1 MTDEPTADPLGGD
14 GPGGK
19 PRFRG
24 VSHKYGFYAALIA
37 GVTLVH
43 GVNDPTARLGAVV
56 YAASV
61 CSLLGVSALYHRIWW
76 PERVRLWMRRLD
88 HTMIFV
94 MIAGCYT
101 PMALLTMDE
110 GTATMILAVE
120 WGIVLLALVINLIWP
135 IRPKWVTPTLSVGAG
150 WVGIFGFP
158 DILAATGWGCVGLL
172 LLGGLVYTLGA
183 VFYARKWPNP
193 IPGIFGYHEV
203 FHALVIVGAA
213 MHYVAMT
220 NWVFALRS

>member
-1 MTDEPTADPLGGD
+1 MADVDTEDALDGD

-19 PRFRG
+19 PRYRG
-24 VSHKYGFYAALIA
+24 VSHKYGFFLALIA
-37 GVTLVH
+37 GAWLISQTTPGTH
-43 GVNDPTARLGAVV
+43 RTGAIV

-61 CSLLGVSALYHRIWW
+61 SALLGVSAMYHTVWW
-76 PERVRLWMRRLD
+76 PDGIRLWMRRLD

-101 PMALLTMDE
+101 PMALLTME
-110 GTATMILAVE
+110 EETADWILLVE
-120 WGIVLLALVINLIWP
+120 WGIVLLALVVNLAWP

-158 DILAATGWGCVGLL
+158 DILAATGYACVGLL
-172 LLGGLVYTLGA
+172 LLGGLVYTVGA
-183 VFYARKWPNP
+183 LFYARKFPNP

-203 FHALVIVGAA
+203 FHAMVLVGAA
-213 MHYVAMT
+213 LHFVAIKT
-220 NWVFALRS
+220 WVFRLPA